1 MFWEPQV
8 MNDFCRKYDLTIPV
22 ILAPMGGG
30 PSTPELVAA
39 VSNAG
44 GLGSLAAAY
53 SNRDGI
59 AKEIARVREL
69 SARPFAVNLFSP
81 QAQLPLNDGN
91 DGLNAVADFLRPY
104 HERLGLAPPQL
115 PQKPIENFDEQL
127 DAVAKAAPPI
137 VSFTFGLLPAQATE
151 RLKSQG
157 VYLIGTATTVEE
169 ARQLEQAGVDAVIAQ
184 GSEAG
189 AHRGT
194 FAVPAEEA
202 LIGTV
207 ALVPQVAD
215 SVRVPVIASGGIMD
229 GRGIV
234 AALAL
239 GASAVQMGTAFLACK
254 EAGTS
259 AAYRAALAQ
268 AREDQ
273 TTLTRAFSGRMA
285 RGLRNE
291 FIEHWNAAGL
301 SHLPYPW
308 QNAFTQQMRRA
319 AASAQQAGLL
329 SLWAGQGIRMLRE
342 GTAAEL
348 MAELKDQVR
357 QSWAALRD
365 QME

>member
-1 MFWEPQV
+1 
-8 MNDFCRKYDLTIPV
+8 MNDFCRKYALNIPV
-22 ILAPMGGG
+22 VLAPMGGG

-53 SNRDGI
+53 SSPERIVQD
-59 AKEIARVREL
+59 IARIREL
-69 SARPFAVNLFSP
+69 TSRPFAVNLFSP
-81 QAQLPLNDGN
+81 QAQLPFD
-91 DGLNAVADFLRPY
+91 DGLDRVTEFLRPY
-104 HERLGLAPPQL
+104 HERLGLKPPKL
-115 PQKPIENFDEQL
+115 PQQPIEDFDGQL
-127 DAVAKAAPPI
+127 DSVCRASPPI
-137 VSFTFGLLPAQATE
+137 VSFTFGLLPPKATQ
-151 RLKSQG
+151 RLKAQG
-157 VYLIGTATTVEE
+157 TYLIGTATTVEE
-169 ARQLEQAGVDAVIAQ
+169 AKQLEKANVDAVIAQ

-215 SVRVPVIASGGIMD
+215 AVRVPVIASGGIMD

-259 AAYRAALAQ
+259 ATYREALRHS
-268 AREDQ
+268 REDQ

-291 FIEHWNAAGL
+291 FIEKWNASGL
-301 SHLPYPW
+301 AHLPYPW
-308 QNAFTQQMRRA
+308 QNAFTQPMRRA
-319 AASAQQAGLL
+319 AAAANQPGLL
-329 SLWAGQGIRMLRE
+329 SLWAGQGIPMLRE
-342 GTAAEL
+342 RTAEEL
-348 MAELKDQVR
+348 MAELRNEIREAVNQ
-357 QSWAALRD
+357 LRN
-365 QME
+365 QIPEGSKH